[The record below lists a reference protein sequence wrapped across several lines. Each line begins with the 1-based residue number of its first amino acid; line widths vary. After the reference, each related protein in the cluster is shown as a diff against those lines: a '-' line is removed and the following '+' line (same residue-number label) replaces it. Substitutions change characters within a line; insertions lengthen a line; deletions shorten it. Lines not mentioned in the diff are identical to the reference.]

1 MSIFQSP
8 RDLNGYFKT
17 NPVSSVM
24 IVIVSVV
31 FLFQLLL
38 NTVGINLTRE
48 GAINFVLIYEY
59 NEWYRLVTAIFLHGN
74 LLHYL
79 FNTFFGL
86 YIIGA
91 ALERL
96 IGSKNYAITL
106 VIAGLGS
113 SIIVFL
119 WDMISFYTL
128 GDQTAMLRFTIG
140 ASGAIFG
147 AMGFLF
153 YLTLVKPHL
162 FALQDISSIRGLIL
176 INVIFS
182 FFGNISTSGHFGGL
196 AMGMIT
202 GAILTVVSPY
212 KGKKKG
218 FEDPHNPYAQEAWE
232 LEDLEDIFVVDDDDD
247 DDDEDRRVW

>member
-8 RDLNGYFKT
+8 RDLNSYAKT

-24 IVIVSVV
+24 IVVISAVYATQV
-31 FLFQLLL
+31 LLSL
-38 NTVGINLTRE
+38 IGINLTRL

-96 IGSKNYAITL
+96 IGSKNYALTL

-119 WDMISFYTL
+119 WDYISYFAL
-128 GDQTAMLRFTIG
+128 GNQTAILTFTIG

-147 AMGFLF
+147 AMGYLF
-153 YLTLVKPHL
+153 YLTLVKPEM
-162 FALQDISSIRGLIL
+162 FAMQDISSIRGLIF

-196 AMGMIT
+196 AMGLIV
-202 GAILTVVSPY
+202 GALLTRISPY

-218 FEDPHNPYAQEAWE
+218 FQDPYNRYAQEEWD
-232 LEDLEDIFVVDDDDD
+232 LEDLDDIFVVDDDDD
-247 DDDEDRRVW
+247 DDDRRVW

>member
-1 MSIFQSP
+1 MSVFQSP
-8 RDLNGYFKT
+8 RDLNQYTKT

-24 IVIVSVV
+24 IGVVSFVYVLQLVFGVV
-31 FLFQLLL
+31 
-38 NTVGINLTRE
+38 NIDLTRL
-48 GAINFVLIYEY
+48 GAINFVLIFEF
-59 NEWYRLVTAIFLHGN
+59 NEWYRIVTAIFLHGN

-106 VIAGLGS
+106 IVAGLGS
-113 SIIVFL
+113 SLIVFF
-119 WDMISFYTL
+119 WDYISYFVL
-128 GDQTAMLRFTIG
+128 NDQTAIFRFTIG

-147 AMGFLF
+147 AMGYLF
-153 YLTLVKPHL
+153 YLTLVKPEM
-162 FALQDISSIRGLIL
+162 FAFQDISSIRGLIF

-196 AMGMIT
+196 AMGILV
-202 GAILTVVSPY
+202 GVILTKVSPY

-218 FEDPHNPYAQEAWE
+218 FEDPYNRYAQEDWNF
-232 LEDLEDIFVVDDDDD
+232 EDLDDIFVIDDDDD
-247 DDDEDRRVW
+247 DDDRRVW